1 MANAEFEDVPDESE
15 FMVQIFYKDKE
26 IEEIKSKQQNDVF

>member
-1 MANAEFEDVPDESE
+1 MAGEQEIENLPDESD

-26 IEEIKSKQQNDVF
+26 IEEIKSKQ